1 MQPDAPTSTETSGT
15 VLIVDDEASVA
26 EMIGDILEDAGYD
39 VAIRTDAR
47 EALAEL
53 ASRTFDAIL
62 SDIKM
67 PGLDGPGF
75 HGAVLDRNPG
85 LAKRVGFITGDT
97 LTPRVSTFLTGSGQP
112 HLEKPI
118 TPDEVLGLVAGLIE
132 KGSP

>member
-1 MQPDAPTSTETSGT
+1 
-15 VLIVDDEASVA
+15 LIVDDETGVA
-26 EMIGDILEDAGYD
+26 EMIGDILEDAGYA
-39 VAIRTDAR
+39 VEIRTDAR
-47 EALAEL
+47 KALSEL
-53 ASRTFDAIL
+53 DIRTFDAIL

-75 HGAVLDRNPG
+75 HTAVLDHNPG
-85 LAKRVGFITGDT
+85 LAKRIGFITGDT
-97 LTPRVSTFLTGSGQP
+97 LTPSVSAFLAGAGQP